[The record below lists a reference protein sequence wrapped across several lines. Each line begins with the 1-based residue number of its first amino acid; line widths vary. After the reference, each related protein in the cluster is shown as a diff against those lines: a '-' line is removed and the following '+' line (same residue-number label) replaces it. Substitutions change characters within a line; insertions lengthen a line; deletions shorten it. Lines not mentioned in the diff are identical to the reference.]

1 MSDPS
6 SAHGDQ
12 LAARTARDLDAFLAL
27 ISSLSGRLAAA
38 SGNAVDR
45 EVESG
50 LRELLTFFDVEQCG
64 ILEIQPDLRH
74 ARLSHRVS
82 VEGVPPVPTTL
93 DYAAFLPWTHEHVTV
108 QGKLFAQTCID
119 DLPPEAVLDRSGAAR
134 LGLQSIISVP
144 VGSGGRIMHV
154 LCLASSKP
162 TRSWPAS
169 ILAWLQMIAETFL
182 AALARYHTEEAL
194 EVSERSLAEA
204 QRLAGVGSYVCDE
217 GSGALAASE
226 EANRIFGVVL
236 SEAGDLLRFIHPDDR
251 ARVEEAQAQ
260 MRATHGSTTELEYR
274 IVRPDGTV
282 RTIRSR
288 TETTYSAEEKPLH
301 TLATIQ
307 DITDL
312 RAAEAESRRLRAE
325 LRHADRAAHAGALTA
340 SLSHELNQPLTSILA
355 NSQAGLRQL
364 EQGVVEPSE
373 LHTILELIVR
383 DNRRAASVVANLRTL
398 LRREEPARATF
409 DLAEAISEVQTLFKA
424 EMEARRVNFEAQL
437 EPDCIV
443 MAVRTQIQQVILNLL
458 SNAVHAME
466 DTPIGERNLAV
477 SLVRTGRDRVEVEVR
492 DNGVGMSPD
501 TLQRVFEPFFTTRS
515 DGLGM
520 GLAISRSIVETH
532 GGVIDA
538 RISGGG
544 GVTFRISLPAEPPS
558 GVPRSG
564 TPSAETG
571 VDRHTQERQRDA
583 AVIVVDDDAA
593 IRDGVVRL
601 LGAAGWKASSF
612 DSATAALASPSLAGA
627 RCLVL
632 DVQMPG
638 ISGPELQAELARRG
652 SDIPV
657 IVLSA
662 RGDAATGV
670 DAMKGGAVEYLTKP
684 VDDSVLV
691 EAVRKA
697 LELHAERS
705 RSLRERKAAEER
717 LARLTPRER
726 DVLQQVIAGRLNKQ
740 IGFDLSIS
748 EATVKQH
755 RAQVMEKMAV
765 RSVADL
771 VRLCQIAGFPVTP

>member
-1 MSDPS
+1 MPT
-6 SAHGDQ
+6 HGANASVQ
-12 LAARTARDLDAFLAL
+12 IERTLEAFLAL

-38 SGNAVDR
+38 SGDAVDR

-50 LRELLTFFDVEQCG
+50 LSELLSFFDVEQSG

-82 VEGVPPVPTTL
+82 VEGVPPVPTML
-93 DYAAFLPWTHEHVTV
+93 DYADFLPWTHDRVTV
-108 QGKLFAQTCID
+108 QGKLFTQTCVD
-119 DLPPEAVLDRSGAAR
+119 DLPADALADRAGVAR

-162 TRSWPAS
+162 TRNWPPS

-182 AALARYHTEEAL
+182 AALARHHTEEAL
-194 EVSERSLAEA
+194 LRSERSLAEA
-204 QRLAGVGSYVCDE
+204 QRIAGVGSYMRDE
-217 GSGALAASE
+217 ATGALAGSE

-236 SEAGDLLRFIHPDDR
+236 SEAAGDLLKFIHPDDR
-251 ARVEEAQAQ
+251 ARVEEAQAL
-260 MRATHGSTTELEYR
+260 MLATRGSTTELEYR

-288 TETTYSAEEKPLH
+288 TETTYSAEAEPVR

-312 RAAEAESRRLRAE
+312 RAAEEESRRLRAD

-364 EQGVVEPSE
+364 EQGAVEPSE
-373 LHTILELIVR
+373 LHKILELIVR

-409 DLAEAISEVQTLFKA
+409 DLADAISEVLTLFKA
-424 EMEARRVNFEAQL
+424 EMEARRVNCEAQL
-437 EPDCIV
+437 DPDCIV
-443 MAVRTQIQQVILNLL
+443 VAVRTQIQQVMLNLL
-458 SNAVHAME
+458 SNAVHAMQ

-477 SLVRTGRDRVEVEVR
+477 SLLRPGRDRVEVEVR

-501 TLQRVFEPFFTTRS
+501 NLQRVFEPFFTTRS
-515 DGLGM
+515 EGLGM
-520 GLAISRSIVETH
+520 GLAISRSIVEMH

-538 RISGGG
+538 RILDGG
-544 GVTFRISLPAEPPS
+544 GVTFRFSLPAEPPS
-558 GVPRSG
+558 GVPRAG
-564 TPSAETG
+564 TVSEETG
-571 VDRHTQERQRDA
+571 VDRHTQGRQRDA

-593 IRDGVVRL
+593 IRDGVIRL
-601 LGAAGWKASSF
+601 LGAAGWKATSF
-612 DSATAALASPSLAGA
+612 DSAAAALASPSLAGA
-627 RCLVL
+627 CCLVL

-657 IVLSA
+657 IFLSA

-684 VDDSVLV
+684 VDDRVLV

-705 RSLRERKAAEER
+705 RGLRERTAAEER

-726 DVLQQVIAGRLNKQ
+726 DVLLHVIAGRLNKQ
-740 IGFDLSIS
+740 IGFELSIS

-755 RAQVMEKMAV
+755 RAQVMEKMEV

-771 VRLCQIAGFPVTP
+771 VRLCQIAGFPGIT

>member
-1 MSDPS
+1 
-6 SAHGDQ
+6 
-12 LAARTARDLDAFLAL
+12 
-27 ISSLSGRLAAA
+27 
-38 SGNAVDR
+38 
-45 EVESG
+45 
-50 LRELLTFFDVEQCG
+50 
-64 ILEIQPDLRH
+64 
-74 ARLSHRVS
+74 
-82 VEGVPPVPTTL
+82 
-93 DYAAFLPWTHEHVTV
+93 
-108 QGKLFAQTCID
+108 
-119 DLPPEAVLDRSGAAR
+119 
-134 LGLQSIISVP
+134 
-144 VGSGGRIMHV
+144 
-154 LCLASSKP
+154 
-162 TRSWPAS
+162 
-169 ILAWLQMIAETFL
+169 
-182 AALARYHTEEAL
+182 
-194 EVSERSLAEA
+194 
-204 QRLAGVGSYVCDE
+204 
-217 GSGALAASE
+217 
-226 EANRIFGVVL
+226 
-236 SEAGDLLRFIHPDDR
+236 
-251 ARVEEAQAQ
+251 
-260 MRATHGSTTELEYR
+260 
-274 IVRPDGTV
+274 
-282 RTIRSR
+282 
-288 TETTYSAEEKPLH
+288 
-301 TLATIQ
+301 
-307 DITDL
+307 
-312 RAAEAESRRLRAE
+312 
-325 LRHADRAAHAGALTA
+325 
-340 SLSHELNQPLTSILA
+340 
-355 NSQAGLRQL
+355 
-364 EQGVVEPSE
+364 
-373 LHTILELIVR
+373 
-383 DNRRAASVVANLRTL
+383 
-398 LRREEPARATF
+398 
-409 DLAEAISEVQTLFKA
+409 
-424 EMEARRVNFEAQL
+424 
-437 EPDCIV
+437 
-443 MAVRTQIQQVILNLL
+443 
-458 SNAVHAME
+458 
-466 DTPIGERNLAV
+466 
-477 SLVRTGRDRVEVEVR
+477 
-492 DNGVGMSPD
+492 
-501 TLQRVFEPFFTTRS
+501 
-515 DGLGM
+515 M